1 MSIALENGIAV
12 LDYISSKRASSVT
25 EIANEIGL
33 HKSTVSRI
41 IKTFI
46 KRNMVDYNRNSKMY
60 SIGPAILLMSNRYYK
75 SHNIV
80 GRIRNAMITIS
91 KKMGESVHLCALSN
105 DSAIVVDQAEEGA
118 SRLAVNAKIG
128 NREPLHASSVGKCL
142 LAFVD
147 ETIRDEMLDNYDYQ
161 RFTTKTI
168 CDEKSLIA
176 ELQKI
181 KKLGYAIDNNEL
193 SLDIKCVAVPIINN
207 MGSCIYSLG
216 ISGTNSNMTQD
227 KIQKLISIMS
237 KVTNALKE
245 EL

>member
-12 LDYISSKRASSVT
+12 LEYISSKRASSVT
-25 EIANEIGL
+25 EIADAIGL

-41 IKTFI
+41 IKTFMQL
-46 KRNMVDYNRNSKMY
+46 NMVDFNRISRMY
-60 SIGPAILLMSNRYYK
+60 SVGPAILQMSNRYYK

-80 GRIRNAMITIS
+80 GRIKNAMISIS

-105 DSAIVVDQAEEGA
+105 DSAVVVDQAEGA
-118 SRLAVNAKIG
+118 SSLAVNAKIG

-147 ETIRDEMLDNYDYQ
+147 ESVRDEMLKDYNYR
-161 RFTTKTI
+161 RFTDKTI
-168 CDEKSLIA
+168 CDEKALVA

-193 SLDIKCVAVPIINN
+193 SADIKCVAVPIINN
-207 MGSCIYSLG
+207 SGRCIYSLG
-216 ISGTNSNMTQD
+216 VSGTNSNMTQD
-227 KIQKLISIMS
+227 KMQNMINLMS
-237 KVTNALKE
+237 KISKALKE
-245 EL
+245 EI